1 MSHILVLTTI
11 HFSIGILTV
20 VTSSHLKSE
29 RETSQWGTWGQRG
42 RNRVGQMLSIV
53 QAVVMCYI
61 VNLGTGK
68 LLKVGGGV
76 QIRRKGG
83 IPALDSLLRN
93 GDGMVLGQAQEG
105 KKRVEGERAS
115 KTDAGTINAYYS
127 QGRQ

>member
-1 MSHILVLTTI
+1 M
-11 HFSIGILTV
+11 
-20 VTSSHLKSE
+20 
-29 RETSQWGTWGQRG
+29 
-42 RNRVGQMLSIV
+42 GQMLSIV

-105 KKRVEGERAS
+105 KKRVEGEMALWVKEILS
-115 KTDAGTINAYYS
+115 LLEEPWNHVNGLCVCEP
-127 QGRQ
+127 